1 MPADDEATLRAK
13 YQLLGPLA
21 RATAPGKAIAARLDR
36 YGKLI
41 EGEVVPNFTLMKPD
55 GNTFTLH
62 GLSAKWKVIH
72 FWAAQHGS
80 SR

>member
-62 GLSAKWKVIH
+62 GLSAKWKGIH
-72 FWAAQHGS
+72 FGAAQHGS